1 MLVRTIMKQT
11 ALELSDEMLDAI
23 AQRFRLLG
31 EPVRLRLLRIL
42 ETGEHGVNQL
52 TEKVGGNQANVS
64 RHLTAMYNAGVLKRR
79 REGTSVYYTI
89 ADPTIFQLCKLMCSS
104 AQEVVRMQLS
114 ALSPPPRTRGRR

>member
-1 MLVRTIMKQT
+1 MLVRTIMKQK

-23 AQRFRLLG
+23 ARRFRLLG
-31 EPVRLRLLRIL
+31 EPARLRLLRIL

-79 REGTSVYYTI
+79 REGTSVYYSI
-89 ADPTIFQLCKLMCSS
+89 GDPTIFQLCQLMCSS
-104 AQEVVRMQLS
+104 AHEVVRMQLN
-114 ALSPPPRTRGRR
+114 ALSPPPRTRDRL